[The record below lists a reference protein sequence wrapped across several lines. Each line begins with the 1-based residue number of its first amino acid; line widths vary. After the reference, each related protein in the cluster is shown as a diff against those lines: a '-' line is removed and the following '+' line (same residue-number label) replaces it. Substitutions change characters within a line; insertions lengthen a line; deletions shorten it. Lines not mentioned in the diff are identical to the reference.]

1 MKEKIIDHL
10 TMKHLSADEFSPS
23 CNQRIRTACILA
35 KKDYENLTEEQKQD
49 ILKEIE
55 ERENNE

>member
-1 MKEKIIDHL
+1 MKEEIIDHL
-10 TMKHLSADEFSPS
+10 TMKHLSADEFNPS
-23 CNQRIRTACILA
+23 CNQKIRTAYILA

-55 ERENNE
+55 KGKNNE

>member
-10 TMKHLSADEFSPS
+10 TMKHLSADEFNPS
-23 CNQRIRTACILA
+23 CNQRIRTAYILA
-35 KKDYENLTEEQKQD
+35 KKDYDKLTEEQKQD

>member
-10 TMKHLSADEFSPS
+10 TMKHLSADEFNPS

-35 KKDYENLTEEQKQD
+35 KKDYDKLTEEQKQD
-49 ILKEIE
+49 MLKEIE
-55 ERENNE
+55 ERENDE